1 MPTFICEQTF
11 ANCNKDAVNE
21 TDSAAAQAQCA
32 ATEKA
37 DCGHLDPTNFTA
49 AASSSASSTAAST
62 PTGTGSAAAGNSATS
77 SSSKAAAA
85 TMAAMRNFGTGAF
98 AVGAGVVF
106 GALL

>member
-1 MPTFICEQTF
+1 MPSLICEQEF
-11 ANCNKDAVNE
+11 KICNADAVNE
-21 TDSAAAQAQCA
+21 VNSAAAQAACA
-32 ATEKA
+32 ATEA
-37 DCGHLDPTNFTA
+37 SQCGHLDPTTFTA
-49 AASSSASSTAAST
+49 TAVTTTSGASST
-62 PTGTGSAAAGNSATS
+62 PTGSGTAAGNSATT